1 MRIQRRSIK
10 KARIEIIPMIDTI
23 FFLLV
28 FFMISTLSMSHYKG
42 MPVNLPKA
50 ASGQQSPSES
60 AAITITK
67 EGQIFLDKQPV
78 KKPSLG
84 ALLRE
89 QLMDNPDLLVIIN
102 ADDGVEH
109 GEVVEVMDTAR
120 SANVAKLA
128 IAVKPKEPKQ

>member
-42 MPVNLPKA
+42 MPVNLPTA
-50 ASGQQSPSES
+50 ASGQQAPAES
-60 AAITITK
+60 AAVTITK

-78 KKPSLG
+78 EKQSLG
-84 ALLRE
+84 ELLRE
-89 QLMDNPDLLVIIN
+89 QIVGNPDLLVIVN

-109 GEVVEVMDTAR
+109 GEVVDVMDTAR
-120 SANVAKLA
+120 SASVTKLA